1 MKDEIVLHIGGKEM
15 TFSEKEL
22 AMAVE
27 YYFAKEYGTSPES
40 DIPGYRKPMLI
51 PASPIEG
58 KWFMV
63 NPKSIDRKLFEEE
76 REDNLQERLR
86 KLILQIFK
94 SVDEN
99 PNICAHPFEILIP
112 SEKQLPSLMWAE
124 TEKKTIREF
133 SQLLK
138 SYNSSYSWATTTE
151 QFLVWAQQIQNGE
164 TWEDLCNNQ
173 DTITR
178 HRLITDK
185 DKEKIYT
192 IGGASTGE
200 RVNSAIYSF
209 RSTCIPGFKISG
221 AVPMIVRRST
231 NK

>member
-1 MKDEIVLHIGGKEM
+1 MKDNIVLQIGGKEM
-15 TFSEKEL
+15 TFSEEEL
-22 AMAVE
+22 AKMVE
-27 YYFAKEYGTSPES
+27 YYIANAISSS
-40 DIPGYRKPMLI
+40 DKSDVIT
-51 PASPIEG
+51 SPIEG

-63 NPKSIDRKLFEEE
+63 NPMTINRKLFEEE
-76 REDNLQERLR
+76 REDSLQERLR

-94 SVDEN
+94 SVDEK

-138 SYNSSYSWATTTE
+138 SYNSSYSWANTTD
-151 QFLVWAQQIQNGE
+151 QFLAWAQQIQNGA
-164 TWEDLCNNQ
+164 TWEDLCNNP

-185 DKEKIYT
+185 EKEKLYT
-192 IGGASTGE
+192 VGGASTGE
-200 RVNSAIYSF
+200 KVSSAIYYF